1 MTVGELHELLEQ
13 YPDNAEV
20 FVIREREPGK
30 FAGTMM
36 DMNVSWSIDQDTGK
50 GSVCFYPILR
60 TVGVD

>member
-1 MTVGELHELLEQ
+1 MTVGELRELLEQ

-36 DMNVSWSIDQDTGK
+36 DMNVSWSID
-50 GSVCFYPILR
+50 
-60 TVGVD
+60 